1 MIVPFYNVEAYLADC
16 LDSILG
22 QTFGDFEVLLVD
34 DGLDGSRAI
43 AERYADRDAW
53 LRIVTQENG
62 GLGAARNTGVRERAR
77 PLPDLRRLRRPAPT
91 PVAGAAAR
99 QRAPRRLG
107 SSSGPSSASTAARD
121 GCRLGGGTCTSYD
134 VSRCGSR
141 SSCRS
146 CATCTRGTSCSAET
160 SGTPR
165 ACGPGGVAYED
176 QPIVTQLFARAFD
189 RRAAR
194 DRLPLPR
201 A

>member
-34 DGLDGSRAI
+34 DGSPDGSRAI

-62 GLGAARNTGVRERAR
+62 GLGAAHNTGVREAR
-77 PLPDLRRLRRPAPT
+77 GRYGPSSTPT
-91 PVAGAAAR
+91 TCSHPVAGAAAR
-99 QRAPRRLG
+99 QRPAAGSDVVVGSVERFDGRTGWLPTGWRTYVVRREQVRIEEFLPLLRNLYTWNKLFRRDFWDAQGLWFREG
-107 SSSGPSSASTAARD
+107 SPTR
-121 GCRLGGGTCTSYD
+121 T
-134 VSRCGSR
+134 SR
-141 SSCRS
+141 SS
-146 CATCTRGTSCSAET
+146 
-160 SGTPR
+160 PR
-165 ACGPGGVAYED
+165 
-176 QPIVTQLFARAFD
+176 LFARAFD

-194 DRLPLPR
+194 SSTLPR